1 MADCEKMITVQRKL
15 VTYKNM
21 PDITEESGKPMT
33 SVDLSKREDMD
44 ANQLKNEGN
53 TLFSAGNYR
62 EAIKLYSQALKQ
74 CTENSTESA
83 TLLKNRAAAYLK
95 LGEYHKVVKDTSA
108 ALEIIPADVKALFR
122 RCQAYEK
129 LEKYSDAFKDA
140 RAVNHLDPKNS
151 AITPILTKLNIKM
164 QEIAK
169 EQASTMN
176 KVKTMFEYLLGE
188 ETSAENRLQAANN
201 IVVLAKEK
209 AGAEMIMQESGVTK
223 LLAAMKLEKNEE
235 ISLAVIRALG
245 ELCKNNIPRTY
256 RILDEIGPSFLIE
269 NLNSDSENY
278 VTAVQYFIQVILN
291 VLSGMDVKEGKKADK
306 KLLKENE
313 TMIDTIMETLV
324 KSVSSRVMSALG
336 RDSLLELIMKNVEY
350 ESLNWG
356 NKLVSSEGL
365 WGLLEVAGELQE
377 IHYESN
383 MRITGR
389 TLSHVAVA
397 LERIYFCMECDKH
410 RENYRNKV
418 LEFINDKLRGMDIE
432 NKVRATRT
440 ITALL
445 QGPVDAG
452 NACLGQKG
460 VVEMML
466 AMASSDDE
474 LQQKVSAEAIIAAAS
489 KKDKCTA
496 IVSMGTDILKKLY
509 QSKNENIKVRALV
522 GLCKIG
528 SSGGFDASIKMFSEG
543 SSLKLA
549 KACRKFLINPKK
561 DKDLRKWAVEGL
573 SYLTLDADVKEE
585 LLEDKAAIQSLIELT
600 KEGDL
605 SVVYGCVTTLVN
617 LTNSYDTEE
626 IIPELVELAKFAKQ
640 HVPETHVKDTKEFI
654 DKRVKALADS
664 GVTIA
669 LVALSKTESKN
680 CKEMIAR
687 VFNAICEQQE
697 LRGAVVQQGGAK
709 VLVNL
714 ALEGTDKG
722 KLTAAQ
728 ALSRIAI
735 TMNPEVAFPGQR
747 CAEVVRPIMALL
759 HPECKGL
766 QNFEALMALT
776 NLAPV
781 SPSVRERILKDAGI
795 TKIEEYM
802 YQDHEMLRRA
812 ATQCLANLM
821 VSNDV
826 IKLYESPNNDRVKFL
841 VLISDDEDLETA
853 KAASGALAMLTNVSK
868 KACKKVFEVNAW
880 LEILCKLSANADKE
894 ICHRG
899 VAIVFN
905 LIHAS
910 HSCAEKIIETNLL
923 EILMALTRPE
933 VDDVPQKVKDLA
945 QEALKKGEEWRLIKT
960 NTGEPDSD

>member
-1 MADCEKMITVQRKL
+1 
-15 VTYKNM
+15 M
-21 PDITEESGKPMT
+21 PDIAEEPGKAMT
-33 SVDLSKREDMD
+33 SVEISKTDDLDSQLLKDEG
-44 ANQLKNEGN
+44 NQLFAAGDY
-53 TLFSAGNYR
+53 SAAVKRYTT
-62 EAIKLYSQALKQ
+62 ALKV
-74 CTENSTESA
+74 CSGNSVEAA

-95 LGEYHKVVKDTSA
+95 LGEYQKVVQDTSA
-108 ALEIIPADVKALFR
+108 ALETTPADVKALFR

-129 LEKYSDAFKDA
+129 LENYSDAFKDA

-151 AITPILTKLNIKM
+151 AIKPILTRLNVKM
-164 QEIAK
+164 QELAK

-176 KVKTMFEYLLGE
+176 KVKSMFDYLLGDD
-188 ETSAENRLQAANN
+188 TTTENRLQAANN
-201 IVVLAKEK
+201 IVVLSKEK
-209 AGAEMIMQESGVTK
+209 AGAELIMQESGITK
-223 LLAAMKLEKNEE
+223 LLAVMKLEKNEE
-235 ISLAVIRALG
+235 ISIAVIRAFG
-245 ELCKNNIPRTY
+245 ELCKNNIPRTKQ
-256 RILDEIGPSFLIE
+256 ILKEITIPFLIE
-269 NLNSDSENY
+269 NLNSNSENF

-291 VLSGMDVKEGKKADK
+291 VLAGMDVREGKKADK
-306 KLLKENE
+306 KQIKENE
-313 TMIDTIMETLV
+313 QLIDAIMEALV
-324 KSVSSRVMSALG
+324 KSVSSRVMSAIG
-336 RDSLLELIMKNVEY
+336 RDALLELIMKNVEY
-350 ESLNWG
+350 DSLNWSH
-356 NKLVSSEGL
+356 KLISFGGL
-365 WGLLEVAGELQE
+365 WCLLEVASELQE
-377 IHYESN
+377 IHYESS
-383 MRITGR
+383 MHITGR
-389 TLSHVAVA
+389 TLTHVAVA
-397 LERIYFCMECDKH
+397 LERIYFGMDCDKS
-410 RENYRNKV
+410 RENFRGKV
-418 LEFINDKLRGMDIE
+418 LEFINDKLRGADIE
-432 NKVRATRT
+432 DKVRATRT

-445 QGPVDAG
+445 QGPIEAG
-452 NACLGQKG
+452 NACLAQKG

-466 AMASSDDE
+466 AMASSEDE
-474 LQQKVSAEAIIAAAS
+474 LQQRVSAEAIIAAAS

-585 LLEDKAAIQSLIELT
+585 LIEDKSAVQALIDLT

-626 IIPELVELAKFAKQ
+626 MIPELVELAKFAKQ
-640 HVPETHVKDTKEFI
+640 HVPETHVKDTQEFI
-654 DKRVKALADS
+654 DKRVKVLAES
-664 GVTIA
+664 GVTVA
-669 LVALSKTESKN
+669 LVALAKTESKN
-680 CKEMIAR
+680 SKELIAR
-687 VFNAICEQQE
+687 VFNAICEKPE
-697 LRGAVVQQGGAK
+697 LRGTVVQQGGAK
-709 VLVNL
+709 ALVNL

-759 HPECKGL
+759 HPDCKGL

-776 NLAPV
+776 NLAQV
-781 SPSVRERILKDAGI
+781 SPSVRQRILKDAGL

-812 ATQCLANLM
+812 ATQCVANLM
-821 VSNDV
+821 VSDDV
-826 IKLYESPNNDRVKFL
+826 VKLYEMPDNDRVKFL
-841 VLISDDEDLETA
+841 VLISDDEDIDTA
-853 KAASGALAMLTNVSK
+853 NAASGALAMLTSVSR
-868 KACKKVFEVNAW
+868 KACKKVFDTKAW
-880 LEILCKLSANADKE
+880 LEILCKLSASADKE
-894 ICHRG
+894 LCHRG
-899 VAIVFN
+899 VAIVYN

-910 HSCAEKIIETNLL
+910 RSCAEKIIETNLL

-945 QEALKKGEEWRLIKT
+945 QEALKKAEEWKLIKT
-960 NTGEPDSD
+960 NTGDPEDSD

>member
-1 MADCEKMITVQRKL
+1 MDTIPRKL

-21 PDITEESGKPMT
+21 PDITEETGKAMT
-33 SVDLSKREDMD
+33 SVDVSKREDMD
-44 ANQLKNEGN
+44 TTQLKNEGN

-74 CTENSTESA
+74 CTENSTDYA

-95 LGEYHKVVKDTSA
+95 LGEYLKVVKDTSA

-397 LERIYFCMECDKH
+397 LERIYFCMDCDKN

-549 KACRKFLINPKK
+549 KACRK

-687 VFNAICEQQE
+687 E

-735 TMNPEVAFPGQR
+735 TMNPEVAFPGQEY

-781 SPSVRERILKDAGI
+781 SPSERILKDAGI

-868 KACKKVFEVNAW
+868 KAY
-880 LEILCKLSANADKE
+880 KE